1 MNNFDVAKWNKRRYL
16 AEANLLESVADQVA
30 TEINKAIDVVDENLS
45 YMDFALAVAKILKEE
60 YGSQNFGA
68 FMNVLNAELGMNEA
82 LNEAKDDFYPDSPEA
97 LRQATQTAKE
107 ILDKHKESIKMIAKK
122 YEGQPGKSRE
132 MMDELNDLIDADL
145 EGIPFQDYVS
155 NKVRGV
161 LGKALFRYYASKNP
175 ELSKMMEQ

>member
-1 MNNFDVAKWNKRRYL
+1 MNNFDVAKWNKQRYL

-82 LNEAKDDFYPDSPEA
+82 L
-97 LRQATQTAKE
+97 RQATQTAKE
-107 ILDKHKESIKMIAKK
+107 ILDKHKESIKMIANK